1 MSTTRR
7 RYRFGPL
14 EQRGTLGPLRIGQ
27 LAVLAPAAIAGLG
40 SLYLLRGAAGL
51 LLALALFAGAAA
63 AVLLPVA
70 GRTLEQW
77 APLALRWAT
86 RSTSERRGYRSTSP
100 MAGARAREG
109 EIRHEPSLPPG
120 LAGLQMLALPYGTGE
135 VGVICEPA
143 AGTYTAAL
151 AVRAGPFGLCDG
163 AEQER
168 KLDGWGAVLAS
179 LAREGSPISR
189 LQWIERTL
197 PAQADELAAHLQ
209 ANRDRTL
216 APESGLVSSYIELI
230 ESAAPAST
238 EHEILLALQVSER
251 RAARELRR
259 LGGGREAACA
269 LLVREAEGLA
279 ERLSLADVSVLG
291 LLRPRR
297 YAAAIR
303 DAYDPYGR
311 AARARAALGTEREG
325 VEPALM
331 GPLAE
336 ESGWRSHRTDG
347 AHHATY
353 WVSAWPRTDVGA
365 AFLAPLLLQTR
376 ALRSVAVCMEP
387 VPHTIAMRRAEAAR
401 TAEVAEEMARE
412 RQGFM
417 TTARTRRRQQASE
430 RREEELADGHAEMRF
445 AGYLTVSAPD
455 QAELEQSAT
464 EIEHAAALS
473 RLELQRLYG
482 EQEEGFAFTLPLCR
496 GLR

>member
-1 MSTTRR
+1 
-7 RYRFGPL
+7 
-14 EQRGTLGPLRIGQ
+14 
-27 LAVLAPAAIAGLG
+27 
-40 SLYLLRGAAGL
+40 
-51 LLALALFAGAAA
+51 
-63 AVLLPVA
+63 
-70 GRTLEQW
+70 
-77 APLALRWAT
+77 
-86 RSTSERRGYRSTSP
+86 
-100 MAGARAREG
+100 
-109 EIRHEPSLPPG
+109 
-120 LAGLQMLALPYGTGE
+120 
-135 VGVICEPA
+135 VICEPA

-336 ESGWRSHRTDG
+336 EAGWRSHRTDG
-347 AHHATY
+347 AHHVTY

-387 VPHTIAMRRAEAAR
+387 VPHTVAMRRAEAAR